1 MSIDTQFSFD
11 PRLTAQ
17 QRRRVVLSLVSEIRA
32 HNEAYYRDGMPTV
45 SDEQYD
51 EMMGRLVAIEQA
63 YPDLVLP
70 DSPTKGLSG
79 SSVVADGFRKVRHE
93 TPMMSIDNTF
103 EQEGVVQFLGK
114 MSELSGRS
122 RFEFSAE
129 KKFDGLAVSLIYEGG
144 RLVLAATRGDY
155 VEGEDVTANVM
166 EIPSVPKVIPYKDR
180 LDVRG
185 EIMMPLAAF
194 IEQNKK
200 REAIGEKL
208 LANSRNAA
216 AGALRLL
223 DPKETGRRGLA
234 LFAYSISDATLP
246 VGINAQTEVL
256 SWLKGQGFPADDPV
270 CINGDFNSVQDYFEA
285 VSQERHALG
294 FDIDG
299 VVLKIND
306 LETQRMAGFTSRN
319 PRAMLAYKF
328 NQQMAVTVVEAI
340 DVQVGRTGALTPVAR
355 LQPVAIGGVVVQNA
369 TLHNEDEIARLDVRV
384 GDTVTVRRN
393 GDVIPGIISVDASHR
408 TSQSKPYSMPS
419 VCPCCGSTVMKTAG
433 EAVSRCS
440 GGSACGEQRYQQIVH
455 FASRNGMNIDGVG
468 EVLIRKLF
476 DKQIVNDH
484 ADLYDLRREDVIRIE
499 GMGQKSADNV
509 MAALEASR
517 NPPLRKFLV
526 SLGIRHANEGTAKR
540 LEAAFG
546 SIDAIRRASFAQF
559 KSVKDIG
566 DVVGESLYR
575 YFSDNRNNDML
586 DRLLSKVTP
595 EEPEALVEGVFSGK
609 TFVITGTLDGMSR
622 DEAKAWIES
631 LGGQTSGSVSK
642 KTDYLLCGE
651 DAGSKLDKAASLGV
665 DVVSLDELRSMS
677 ENEGRKKMVR
687 MAF

>member
-1 MSIDTQFSFD
+1 MMSVETQFSFD
-11 PRLTAQ
+11 PGLTAQ
-17 QRRRVVLSLVSEIRA
+17 QRRQFFLNLVSEIRA

-51 EMMGRLVAIEQA
+51 EMMGRLVAIERA
-63 YPDLVLP
+63 YPELALP

-79 SSVVADGFRKVRHE
+79 SSVVSDGFRKVRHE

-103 EQEGVVQFLGK
+103 EQEGVIQFLSK
-114 MSELSGRS
+114 MSELSGRG
-122 RFEFSAE
+122 RFELSAE

-166 EIPSVPKVIPYKDR
+166 EIPSVPKVISYTDR

-185 EIMMPLAAF
+185 EIMMPLVAF

-223 DPKETGRRGLA
+223 DPKETGRRGLV

-246 VGINAQTEVL
+246 AAINAQTEVL

-270 CINGDFNSVQDYFEA
+270 CIDGDFNSIQDYFES
-285 VSQERHALG
+285 VSEDRHALG

-306 LETQRMAGFTSRN
+306 LKTQRMAGFTSRN

-328 NQQMAVTVVEAI
+328 NQQTAVTVVEAI

-393 GDVIPGIISVDASHR
+393 GDVIPGVISVDTSHR

-419 VCPCCGSTVMKTAG
+419 ACPCCGAVVTRAAG

-476 DKQIVNDH
+476 DKQIVNDP
-484 ADLYDLRREDVIRIE
+484 ADLYDLRREDFIRLDR
-499 GMGQKSADNV
+499 MGRKSADNV
-509 MAALEASR
+509 TAAIEASR

-526 SLGIRHANEGTAKR
+526 ALGIRHANEGTAKR

-546 SIDAIRRASFAQF
+546 SIDAIRRASFSQF
-559 KSVKDIG
+559 RSVKDIG
-566 DVVGESLYR
+566 DVVGESLVK
-575 YFSDNRNNDML
+575 YFSDDRNSAML
-586 DRLLSKVTP
+586 DRLLDKVTP
-595 EEPEALVEGVFSGK
+595 EDPAAPVEGVFSGK
-609 TFVITGTLDGMSR
+609 TFVVTGTLDGMSR
-622 DEAKAWIES
+622 DQAHAWIES
-631 LGGQTSGSVSK
+631 MGGAVSGSVSK

-651 DAGSKLDKAASLGV
+651 DAGGKLEKAKSLGV
-665 DVVSLDELRSMS
+665 DIVSVEELRALS
-677 ENEGRKKMVR
+677 EGDRPRSSALR
-687 MAF
+687 M